1 MRIRRVLF
9 AAVSAAVLLISSAT
23 AATAAERSYR
33 NYVAL
38 GDSYTSGPFIPL
50 PRLDPLGC
58 GRSTSNYPAILAA
71 ALEVRSYTDVSCGGA
86 DTTDMTQPQSVTLGR
101 NPAQFSALRADTNL
115 VTLGIGGNDYG
126 VFGTLVGTCPALR
139 ESDPAGN
146 PCQDRFTVDGVDTIK
161 AKIADTGKNVEKVLA
176 GIHARS
182 PRAKV
187 LVIGYPRIAPESG
200 YCPSVLPFAEGD
212 YAWLSSVEEA
222 LNSAIAK
229 AVAADGDS
237 SFVDTYGPSAG
248 HDACAPRGVA
258 WINGQHT
265 NLLAA
270 AAYHPYLTGMIGV
283 AGVIYRHLR

>member
-1 MRIRRVLF
+1 MRISRVLF
-9 AAVSAAVLLISSAT
+9 AGVSAAVLLITSAT

-58 GRSTSNYPAILAA
+58 ARSTSNYPAFLAA
-71 ALEVRSYTDVSCGGA
+71 ALRVRSYTDVSCGSA
-86 DTTDMTQPQSVTLGR
+86 DTTHMTQPQSVLLGWNR
-101 NPAQFSALRADTNL
+101 PQFSALRADTDL
-115 VTLGIGGNDYG
+115 VTLGIGGNDYA

-139 ESDPAGN
+139 AGDPTGN
-146 PCQDRFTVDGVDTIK
+146 PCQEQFTVGGVDTIK

-182 PRAKV
+182 PKADV

-200 YCPSVLPFAEGD
+200 YCPTILPFADGD
-212 YAWLSSVEEA
+212 YAWLASVEKA
-222 LNSAIAK
+222 LNSAIEK
-229 AVAADGDS
+229 AVADDGNS

-248 HDACAPRGVA
+248 HDACAPHGAA
-258 WINGQHT
+258 WINGQHN

-270 AAYHPYLTGMIGV
+270 AAYHPYRTGMAGV
-283 AGVIYRHLR
+283 AGVIYRELR